1 MIDFPSPREVISEM
15 LASRNA
21 KGRSFHLTYDSEPKV
36 DGMSG
41 GIVYIGTVPQSVGSG
56 ATDGAAIVVTKTR
69 RNSTIGG
76 ATIYS
81 VSMGSGDSDI
91 AEEGLTS
98 VYVIPI
104 TTDGEDI
111 RDMVCYADPTDDSDS
126 DDSDIEPYIPKEDS
140 DSASSSEYS
149 GDTESDSAP
158 SSEYSGDTESDDYSH
173 PDPHD
178 NDSPSN
184 SESGSETSVDYC
196 KCNTKQYER
205 DCDRIEREIDEL
217 SRELEEIGI
226 AFPTE
231 WQEFP
236 SGGKIYHRKGDSEHL
251 AGTGGSDCP
260 LCNPGGNV

>member
-1 MIDFPSPREVISEM
+1 MADFPSPREVISGM

-81 VSMGSGDSDI
+81 VSMGSGDSEP

-104 TTDGEDI
+104 TTDGEDN
-111 RDMVCYADPTDDSDS
+111 RDMVCYADPTDDSDIE
-126 DDSDIEPYIPKEDS
+126 DSDIEPYTPKDDS
-140 DSASSSEYS
+140 DSSSSPEDSSFSS
-149 GDTESDSAP
+149 GSPDDDSSSSHHSSHNSDSW
-158 SSEYSGDTESDDYSH
+158 
-173 PDPHD
+173 
-178 NDSPSN
+178 
-184 SESGSETSVDYC
+184 SESSLDYC
-196 KCNTKQYER
+196 RCDVVQYKK
-205 DCDRIEREIDEL
+205 DCSRVWSEIYHLKSELENIGIDEP
-217 SRELEEIGI
+217 SEWYELE
-226 AFPTE
+226 
-231 WQEFP
+231 
-236 SGGKIYHRKGDSEHL
+236 SGGQTYHVKGYSQHL

-260 LCNPGGNV
+260 LCNPGGND